1 MLTAGL
7 SRRTDTPELQP
18 RGRTIKNYFS
28 SKYEQFGG
36 WKQAK
41 RAISLLTVIGVWIYT
56 GLTAWIL
63 ITANDTEV
71 RQLRAYIST
80 KIVELDCPSCNLTEE
95 QAPKDFGTL
104 GNLPKDVL
112 RFITK
117 NSGLTPAY
125 DVRGCIKW
133 KPFRIDE
140 HIPSDALSECDMSS
154 THPFPR
160 SVSPGEEVPYANPAN
175 VVAIIRARKTR

>member
-1 MLTAGL
+1 
-7 SRRTDTPELQP
+7 
-18 RGRTIKNYFS
+18 
-28 SKYEQFGG
+28 
-36 WKQAK
+36 
-41 RAISLLTVIGVWIYT
+41 
-56 GLTAWIL
+56 
-63 ITANDTEV
+63 
-71 RQLRAYIST
+71 LRAYIST

-175 VVAIIRARKTR
+175 VVAIIRARKNEVILYIYGYDTYKDTFGYPRLNPFCYLYAPRGPGLLGEEAFVGCPEHVAPKEN